1 MSLHA
6 LADDA
11 AGGDIES
18 SKQCRRPIAFVIVGH
33 GPGPTFLH
41 RQPGLG
47 AVKRL
52 DLALFVD
59 REHDGFVRRI
69 GNSQAVGYA
78 IRVGMTWLGGAARVW
93 RILQPCFLAVET
105 TDLRRAKI

>member
-1 MSLHA
+1 VLRIDHA
-6 LADDA
+6 QKLSHSWWRCRFMHWPMTRPVATSRA
-11 AGGDIES
+11 A
-18 SKQCRRPIAFVIVGH
+18 KQCRRPIAFVIVGH

-69 GNSQAVGYA
+69 E
-78 IRVGMTWLGGAARVW
+78 IK
-93 RILQPCFLAVET
+93 PT
-105 TDLRRAKI
+105 TS